1 MDDLWGRWAQ
11 HYPERGIDPGRIC
24 RDGIAVPERFAAAP
38 HRVLFV
44 LREVNDWEGGD
55 LRTLLAAGPR
65 YQTWHTVGR
74 WAAGLL
80 HGFPNYE
87 EVDRWDVMHDALRSI
102 ASINLKKASGG
113 ASADSAVV
121 SAYAFQDRDLLRE
134 QIEAIAPQTIVA
146 CGTTEVLV
154 WLLGLPVDAEKP
166 HAPVRT
172 HDELRVI
179 PWVHPARCDNR
190 KTYHRLAEL
199 ATQQIRTPS
208 CAPAPHP

>member
-1 MDDLWGRWAQ
+1 MEDLWDRWAQ
-11 HYPERGIDPGRIC
+11 HYRERGIDPGRIC

-38 HRVLFV
+38 QRVLFV

-80 HGFPNYE
+80 RGFPSYE
-87 EVDRWDVMHDALRSI
+87 EVDRWEVMHDALQSI

-113 ASADSAVV
+113 ASADPALVN
-121 SAYAFQDRDLLRE
+121 AYAFQDRDLLRD
-134 QIEAIAPQTIVA
+134 QVRLISPHTIVA

-154 WLLGLPVDAEKP
+154 WLLRLPMDADKP
-166 HAPVRT
+166 HAPVSTREGVT
-172 HDELRVI
+172 VI
-179 PWVHPARCDNR
+179 PWVHPTRCNNR

-199 ATQQIRTPS
+199 ATTRQTRTP
-208 CAPAPHP
+208 PAA